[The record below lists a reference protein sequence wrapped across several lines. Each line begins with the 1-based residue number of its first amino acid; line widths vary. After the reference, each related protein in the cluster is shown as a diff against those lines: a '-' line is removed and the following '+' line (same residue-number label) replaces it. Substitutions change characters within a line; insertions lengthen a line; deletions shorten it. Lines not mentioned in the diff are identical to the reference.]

1 MSKRRENRRT
11 VRIIGAGTF
20 MAVGSDVAAI

>member
-11 VRIIGAGTF
+11 VRITSAGTV
-20 MAVGSDVAAI
+20 MAVGSDMAAL